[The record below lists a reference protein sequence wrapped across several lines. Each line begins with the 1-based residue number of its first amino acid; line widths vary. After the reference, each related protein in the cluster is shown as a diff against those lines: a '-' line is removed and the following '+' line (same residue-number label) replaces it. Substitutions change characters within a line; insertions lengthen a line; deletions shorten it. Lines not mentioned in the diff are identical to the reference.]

1 MSTGEPR
8 ETEKDF
14 WLASI
19 QAVGLSKEQEADLR
33 IIYDQY
39 MYQAQSMKSKLRSV
53 DNE

>member
-19 QAVGLSKEQEADLR
+19 QAAGLSKEQEADLR
-33 IIYDQY
+33 VIYDQH
-39 MYQAQSMKSKLRSV
+39 QAQSMKSKLRSV